1 MKALQ
6 STLLLSL
13 FALLSPPARAQATLF
28 TDEPVLISWSDNLPD
43 MPKGRMV
50 MGEVTGD
57 GLPDAVV
64 LNGPKPVVV
73 YGPAIYQSMFEID
86 LHANDIAILEAAV
99 AAGEDTIV
107 VVNASGITLLS
118 GYDAGNYDVQEISLA
133 NAPSWPGAT
142 RVKVGDVTQ
151 DGFEDLVGLS
161 ASGDLLILESVRSE
175 TPVET
180 VIPMTA
186 QVFDFVVVDWDGA
199 FENHLAVLRTDGIH
213 VCDLAGTLIF
223 SIPVTVG
230 PPIDGGSLAIFR
242 EHDFAFDRLAVLYEY
257 TGLHYLLPLD
267 SGPTDPD
274 EVQLDLFTFD
284 FFGMA
289 VADAD
294 LDGRDDL
301 YLVNRS
307 THLSLLLVNQGDV
320 PGEPTFEVDP
330 LVGNYEIVDLCSNGM
345 GPGQCPLEDGSG
357 PPQSDC
363 PCPPPGWSAQPVMAD
378 FTLDGDPDIFLFVEE
393 TNAFVY
399 IEGNTERPDG
409 FHPVIESGRYI
420 LNEFTD
426 KGLLS
431 LDIKFPSIIPFTPTH
446 AEVIGWRQT
455 DAPSCEELPAS
466 RGMPP
471 EAESDAVF
479 HGRFEVSTLDL
490 KAGLRIEVDE
500 PKLATQNIYYF
511 DVRAIRVEG
520 DILQEVGSP
529 SIHAFTTPSCL
540 VGALETEN
548 ETEGTAL
555 RVFVIPDLN
564 SFWDGPGMLGLPGG
578 TIEPPERWLIDRALA
593 PKDVEIGKVPLICFP
608 PNPFG

>member
-1 MKALQ
+1 MNLLQ

-13 FALLSPPARAQATLF
+13 FALLSPAAGGQATVF
-28 TDEPVLISWSDNLPD
+28 PDDPVLIPWSNNLPD

-73 YGPAIYQSMFEID
+73 YGPAFYQSMFEID
-86 LHANDIAILEAAV
+86 LFANDVAILEAT
-99 AAGEDTIV
+99 AAEEDTIV
-107 VVNASGITLLS
+107 VVNGSGITLLS

-142 RVKVGDVTQ
+142 RVKVGDVTR

-307 THLSLLLVNQGDV
+307 THQSLLLVNQGDV

-378 FTLDGDPDIFLFVEE
+378 FSLDGDPDIFLFVEE

-399 IEGNTERPDG
+399 IEGNVERPDR
-409 FHPVIESGRYI
+409 FHPSVLSGSYVHDEI
-420 LNEFTD
+420 ND
-426 KGLLS
+426 KGRLTLKIGFS
-431 LDIKFPSIIPFTPTH
+431 DGTHGVDPIPFTPTH
-446 AEVIGWRQT
+446 VEVIGWRQP
-455 DAPSCEELPAS
+455 DAPTQ
-466 RGMPP
+466 P
-471 EAESDAVF
+471 EVESDAISHRHF
-479 HGRFEVSTLDL
+479 GVSANLESTVVIFL
-490 KAGLRIEVDE
+490 DE
-500 PKLATQNIYYF
+500 PELETHNIYHF
-511 DVRAIRVEG
+511 DIRAVRFTDG
-520 DILQEVGSP
+520 ILHEVGSP
-529 SIHAFTTPSCL
+529 SIHAFTTPELL
-540 VGALETEN
+540 VTGLEQEN
-548 ETEGTAL
+548 DTLGTTL
-555 RVFVIPDLN
+555 RVIVIPDY
-564 SFWDGPGMLGLPGG
+564 SASWMGPGMPWGMFEVG
-578 TIEPPERWLIDRALA
+578 EDWLIERSLA
-593 PKDVEIGKVPLICFP
+593 PKDVDIEKVPLICFP